1 MASLKEIRTRITS
14 IRSTRQIT
22 SAMKMVSASKLRK
35 VQTNIVHLR
44 RYATILKKI
53 TSEALEQIPV
63 DQKSVFAKTR
73 SSGDVLV
80 VCLGSNKGLCGTYNA
95 LLIKHTIRELKKLEH
110 QREAARLM
118 VVGKKPALFFQ
129 KKGYDLVEADH
140 DLMDKISYESACRF
154 AQKLMDLFLKEHFNR
169 IILVYNRYKNA
180 VVHELT
186 TEQMLPLPEDEVRE
200 AAEVDD
206 LPEDDYAVILEPSP
220 QEVGEVIIRRFIC
233 YNTYRIMLDASA
245 SEHGSRMTAM
255 HKATDNADEMLKTL
269 TLSYNKA
276 RQAAVTREL
285 LDIVGGASNGRK

>member
-1 MASLKEIRTRITS
+1 MASLKEIRTRIAS

-73 SSGDVLV
+73 TSGDVLV
-80 VCLGSNKGLCGTYNA
+80 ICLGSNKGLCGTYNA

-110 QREAARLM
+110 QKEVARLM

-129 KKGYDLVEADH
+129 KKGYKLVEADH
-140 DLMDKISYESACRF
+140 ELMDKISYESACGF
-154 AQKLMDLFLKEHFNR
+154 AQKLMALFLKEHFNR
-169 IILVYNRYKNA
+169 IILVYNRFKNA

-186 TEQMLPLPEDEVRE
+186 AEQILPLPDDEVRE

-206 LPEDDYAVILEPSP
+206 LPEDDYTVILEPSP
-220 QEVGEVIIRRFIC
+220 QEAGEVLINRFIC
-233 YNTYRIMLDASA
+233 YNTYRIILDASA